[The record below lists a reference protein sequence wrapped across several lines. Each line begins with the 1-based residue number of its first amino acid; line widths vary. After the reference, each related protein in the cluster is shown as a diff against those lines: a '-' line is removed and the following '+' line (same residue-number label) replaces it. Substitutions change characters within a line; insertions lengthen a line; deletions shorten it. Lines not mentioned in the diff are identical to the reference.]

1 MRLENR
7 ASSGPAFPT
16 PNQFT
21 TVSKMK
27 GLILLGTSDL
37 YTVSNLYVVS
47 LAEMEYGAGW
57 SMDLDPAGPCG

>member
-1 MRLENR
+1 
-7 ASSGPAFPT
+7 
-16 PNQFT
+16 
-21 TVSKMK
+21 MK